1 MPVKE
6 SMQSLVVEMLE
17 NELPVQYCYHNIHH
31 TLFVQ
36 EHARSIGLAENCTPA
51 ELGLIDAAA
60 LWHDTGYI
68 RNAAH
73 HEEIG
78 CGFVRS
84 RLPDFGYSEADIE
97 IICGMIMATKIPQS
111 PRNLLEAVIADADLA
126 YLGTDTAAA
135 QAEKLLRELQ
145 NAYPGLTR
153 EKWNKTQLI
162 FLRTH
167 QYFTRYGRE
176 QLEPGKQAYLQS
188 LTLAGA

>member
-1 MPVKE
+1 
-6 SMQSLVVEMLE
+6 MQSLVVDMLE
-17 NELPVQYCYHNIHH
+17 NQLPGQYCYHNIQH

-36 EHARSIGLAENCTPA
+36 EHARSIGIAEGCTAA
-51 ELGLIDAAA
+51 ELDLIEAAA

-78 CGFVRS
+78 CAFVREQ
-84 RLPDFGYSEADIE
+84 LPGFGYSEADICA
-97 IICGMIMATKIPQS
+97 ICGMIMATKIPQS

-145 NAYPGLTR
+145 FSYPGLTR

-188 LTLAGA
+188 LTLGAE